1 MDVSGDISL
10 SAAQRAALLKV
21 LPDTGDSVELKDVG
35 IDDDGVTRA
44 GVKFTCM
51 SDHPC
56 TVTVSNSAGTIVA
69 MYASQVLGD
78 GTASAMA
85 MGLAADVVDTFA
97 ELNSG
102 RTAAIRALVNNNPDA
117 TPARNNPNWTETELI
132 GMGIG
137 GRGVLNADMAGLRS
151 DFQANGTDLAGHVAD
166 ADTDASTFAIAA
178 PGASPDLRKG
188 SKIAGADDA
197 IDPSDDMAPAPAGW
211 NMKTLFRDWGDTSD
225 DGDGGFETAAI
236 VVKNLGE
243 GTPYPF
249 DHKLYRKYVN
259 RAARNMFE
267 LTVLANGNTAP
278 GTLAT
283 SVNIN
288 TAEVAAKSEQWAAMV
303 FDSDSLVPAQD
314 RDLEVN
320 TGETFTGSYFDAPGQ
335 FRCVGIGCALVRNG
349 DGMVVVRDTNDD
361 PDVVA
366 STGRWSFTPAKGAM
380 ITVPDQ
386 DWMAYGAWLTTPDD
400 AAGNHRFGVF
410 FNGMDPYHPAQNA
423 LTAAEAVGLRG
434 SATYS
439 GGATGVYVDRTMNAD
454 GRTYTENSGLFTA
467 DATLTAHFDRTSNG
481 TDTPDSVTADTN
493 DYSISGRIDNFRGTD
508 GVFLGDDTQASPND
522 PTAGENDWV
531 VLLGRSHID
540 DDADDLANDADPT
553 NANLAIG
560 GSTSG
565 SADGVSWSGMWNG
578 MFFGPNADADGDPI
592 KPSGV
597 AGQFWANTG
606 DPDGPTIGTPPT
618 ATGTMLTKDAVT
630 SVAGSFGATKNADD

>member
-35 IDDDGVTRA
+35 IDDDGVIRA

-78 GTASAMA
+78 GTVSAMA
-85 MGLAADVVDTFA
+85 TGLAADVVDTFA
-97 ELNSG
+97 RLNAGNTG
-102 RTAAIRALVNNNPDA
+102 RIRFALNPDNPA
-117 TPARNNPNWTETELI
+117 GSGADTMPSWTPTELI

-137 GRGVLNADMAGLRS
+137 GPGVLNADMAGLRS
-151 DFQANGTDLAGHVAD
+151 DFQANG
-166 ADTDASTFAIAA
+166 ADTASTAAA
-178 PGASPDLRKG
+178 PGVTPGLTMG
-188 SKIAGADDA
+188 TTITGADDA

-211 NMKTLFRDWGDTSD
+211 NMKTLFRDWGDTEEDSS
-225 DGDGGFETAAI
+225 DGGFETGAI

-243 GTPYPF
+243 GTAYPF
-249 DHKLYRKYVN
+249 DRKLSRKYVN
-259 RAARNMFE
+259 PAAQAMFALAIRAD
-267 LTVLANGNTAP
+267 GKAP
-278 GTLAT
+278 GVTTLGTSVYIGADPYTPENSSITALPAAT
-283 SVNIN
+283 STQWENVLFHP
-288 TAEVAAKSEQWAAMV
+288 ESLVAAQN
-303 FDSDSLVPAQD
+303 QD
-314 RDLEVN
+314 LHIDK
-320 TGETFTGSYFDAPGQ
+320 GETFFGWYFDAPGQ
-335 FRCVGIGCALVRNG
+335 FQCIVNPCSLMKMEIGDDKFVIVVNDRNPS
-349 DGMVVVRDTNDD
+349 MTEVET
-361 PDVVA
+361 
-366 STGRWSFTPAKGAM
+366 TGGWSFTPLDDAM
-380 ITVPDQ
+380 IMVPDQ

-400 AAGNHRFGVF
+400 AAGNHRLGVF
-410 FNGMDPYHPAQNA
+410 FNGMDPYNPAQNA
-423 LTAAEAVGLRG
+423 LTASDKAGLRG

-467 DATLTAHFDRTSNG
+467 DATLTAHFDSTSNG
-481 TDTPDSVTADTN
+481 TDDAADTDDTN

-522 PTAGENDWV
+522 RTAGENDWV
-531 VLLGRSHID
+531 VLLGRSHIGD
-540 DDADDLANDADPT
+540 NADDNDAVTGNP
-553 NANLAIG
+553 ALAIPDTA
-560 GSTSG
+560 TSG

-597 AGQFWANTG
+597 AGRFWANTG
-606 DPDGPTIGTPPT
+606 DPDGAGQVTLT
-618 ATGTMLTKDAVT
+618 ANHAVT
-630 SVAGSFGATKNADD
+630 SVAGSFGATKDADD